1 MDDIQDC
8 KKHGG
13 SFAGGLSSANDT
25 GALNKMTELFKKQKE
40 SLLEEIEILKTENL
54 RLERVKTEKVD
65 KFDILEKEADEATT
79 KFNSFRVDCILIIS
93 NLCDFQKDNDALR
106 VEIEILKK
114 HLQENKE
121 TI

>member
-13 SFAGGLSSANDT
+13 SIGGGGGSSSAND
-25 GALNKMTELFKKQKE
+25 AASLNKMTELFKKQKE

-65 KFDILEKEADEATT
+65 KFDILEKEADEAQ
-79 KFNSFRVDCILIIS
+79 L
-93 NLCDFQKDNDALR
+93 L
-106 VEIEILKK
+106 LK
-114 HLQENKE
+114 
-121 TI
+121 

>member
-13 SFAGGLSSANDT
+13 SFGGGGGGLSSANDA

-79 KFNSFRVDCILIIS
+79 KFNSFRVELYF
-93 NLCDFQKDNDALR
+93 NYQ
-106 VEIEILKK
+106 
-114 HLQENKE
+114 
-121 TI
+121 

>member
-13 SFAGGLSSANDT
+13 SFGGGGLSSASDA

-79 KFNSFRVDCILIIS
+79 KFNSFRVELYFDYQLS
-93 NLCDFQKDNDALR
+93 L
-106 VEIEILKK
+106 
-114 HLQENKE
+114 
-121 TI
+121 